1 MSMMHAG
8 AGDLDMWSGICAEL
22 KLGQRRKG
30 EQQQRSRQQVECG
43 LPECGC
49 KNARASIDN
58 HDR

>member
-30 EQQQRSRQQVECG
+30 EQQQRSRQ
-43 LPECGC
+43 
-49 KNARASIDN
+49 
-58 HDR
+58 